1 MSIKYKRLLRRCLLA
16 VQVLA
21 LLAAP
26 FVHVQS
32 VFATTAGPNSPS
44 SAVNDSSAGALAW
57 TNPGN
62 AVSSNDSYATSALTS
77 SNTTSQYLKAST
89 FGFSI
94 PSNSIINGIQLD
106 IERSE
111 SSVSS
116 TFIQD
121 NAVYLVK
128 GGTIQTGTN
137 RGATS
142 TNWPASDAYATYG
155 STSDLWGNTWTAS
168 DINATNFG
176 AVIQAKR
183 NGSGSETA
191 RVDHMRVTITYTLTP
206 TYTQSVY
213 HWYGNAD
220 NVQPGSSIAAEST
233 AASSLYTSPVRL
245 RMGLA
250 VGSAN
255 LAASGQAF
263 GLQYSTS
270 TSGPWT
276 DVAAAG
282 WYNNSWS
289 YKLPVSVSNGNASTL
304 TNYQVLTTVD
314 TSTLVTASKM
324 RSDCGD
330 MRFTDSDGTTSLN
343 YWIESGCNTTTT
355 KVWVKVPSI
364 GASATKS
371 VYMYY
376 GNASATSAADGT
388 QVFQFFDD
396 FSTLDN
402 TKWTSTGTASVS
414 SGALT
419 VSSGAT
425 YTNNT
430 WGSMPGYVVEGSVKW
445 SNFSSSL
452 SGMDISTSQSTQ
464 GGNAGSNK
472 IAYFT
477 TGGAAAA
484 INSYA
489 ADGTAASYNINGGS
503 TQFTATANTSYIIG
517 YTITPSQVIYYQNRT
532 QTNAYAGT
540 WSGASYL
547 WLGYFAGSAS
557 GASAISPLV
566 TDWVLVRQ
574 YAAAAVTATNGS
586 EQAKTSFRYYTNP
599 TPADGATI
607 SSNLLTGATVLETYN
622 ESGPTVV
629 NPNAINSGSTGE
641 WDFPLDASGVSANTY
656 YLRMVKSG
664 GTALDTY
671 SVYPQIAIT
680 ADTAPNSPTSLTQ
693 QKTDTTTISTGGW
706 INNTSVLFGA
716 QVSDT
721 DNPDTLQ
728 LCVEKKP
735 IGTGF
740 SNVEDSCGS
749 SVSYSGSAL
758 PASVTIS
765 GLTDPTQY
773 HWQARVKDAA
783 GLYSSW
789 VSYGGNAESAAD
801 FGIDT
806 TAPTAA
812 GTVDISTDG
821 TYYGPWHNIF
831 SGGGTQKIIQGLTS
845 KVLQQSPQVATSS
858 GVTHASLMTSIAS
871 FGDLTYQVD
880 VNTRQQLRTGSTPNA
895 WEMGWV
901 TWHYTD
907 NTHFY
912 NLVLKTNGWELDKE
926 DPNYPGA
933 QRFLT
938 SGGSPTFAVGT
949 SYTVKVQQVSN
960 VITIWVNGNLLTTF
974 TDNETPY
981 LSGSIALYNEDAK
994 VDWDNITVYSYP

>member
-1 MSIKYKRLLRRCLLA
+1 M
-16 VQVLA
+16 
-21 LLAAP
+21 LAAP
-26 FVHVQS
+26 FVYVQPVS
-32 VFATTAGPNSPS
+32 ALTSGPNNPS

-62 AVSSNDSYATSALTS
+62 ATASDNAYATSALSS
-77 SNTTSQYLKAST
+77 SNTTSQYLKATT

-106 IERSE
+106 VERSE
-111 SSVSS
+111 ASVSS
-116 TFIQD
+116 TNIQD

-137 RGATS
+137 KATA
-142 TNWPASDAYATYG
+142 TNWPASDAYANYG
-155 STSDLWGNTWTAS
+155 SGSDLWGNTWTAS

-183 NGSGSETA
+183 SGSNSETA
-191 RVDHMRVTITYTLTP
+191 RVDHMRITITYTLTP

-220 NVQPGSSIAAEST
+220 NVQPGSSLASEST
-233 AASSLYTSPVRL
+233 AASTLYSNPVRL
-245 RMGLA
+245 RAGLA
-250 VGSAN
+250 VGSTN

-263 GLQYSTS
+263 SLQYATS

-276 DVAAAG
+276 NVAAAG
-282 WYNNSWS
+282 WFNNSWG
-289 YKLPVSVSNGNASTL
+289 YKLPLTVSNGNASTL
-304 TNYQVLTTVD
+304 TNYQVSATVD

-355 KVWVKVPSI
+355 KVWFKLPSI
-364 GASATKS
+364 GASASK
-371 VYMYY
+371 VIYMYY

-402 TKWTSTGTASVS
+402 TKWTATGTASVS

-419 VSSGAT
+419 VSSGSV

-472 IAYFT
+472 LAYFT

-503 TQFTATANTSYIIG
+503 TQFTATANTSYVIG
-517 YTITPSQVIYYQNRT
+517 YAITSSQVIYYQNRT

-557 GASAISPLV
+557 GTSAISPLV

-574 YAAAAVTATNGS
+574 YAASAVTATSGT
-586 EQAKTSFRYYTNP
+586 EQAKTDWRYYGNP
-599 TPADGATI
+599 TPADGATVT
-607 SSNLLTGATVLETYN
+607 SNLLTGATVLESYN
-622 ESGPTVV
+622 ESSPTVT

-641 WDFPLDASGVSANTY
+641 WDFPLDASGTSSGTY
-656 YLRMVKSG
+656 YMRMVKSDG
-664 GTALDTY
+664 SALDTY
-671 SVYPQIAIT
+671 SLYPQIT
-680 ADTAPNSPTSLTQ
+680 VTSDTAPNSPTSLTQ
-693 QKTDTTTISTGGW
+693 QKPDTTTISTGSW
-706 INNTSVLFGA
+706 TNSTSVLFGA

-721 DNPDTLQ
+721 DNPDGLQ

-749 SVSYSGSAL
+749 SVSYTGSAL
-758 PASVTIS
+758 AATVTIGS
-765 GLTDPTQY
+765 LSDATQY
-773 HWQARVKDAA
+773 HWQARVKDTA
-783 GLYSSW
+783 GQYSSW

-801 FGIDT
+801 FGVDT
-806 TAPTAA
+806 SAPTAA
-812 GTVDISTDG
+812 GTIDISTDG
-821 TYYGPWHNIF
+821 TYYGPWQNIF
-831 SGGGTQKIIQGLTS
+831 SGSGTQKIQQGLTS
-845 KVLQQSPQVATSS
+845 KVFEQIPAVATSS
-858 GVTHASLMTSIAS
+858 GVTHAGLTRSIKS
-871 FGDLTYQVD
+871 FGDMTYQVD
-880 VNTRQQLRTGSTPNA
+880 VNTRAQLRTGSAPNA

-901 TWHYTD
+901 TWHYIDT
-907 NTHFY
+907 THFY
-912 NLVLKTNGWELDKE
+912 NFILKTNGWELDKE
-926 DPNYPGA
+926 DPAYPGN

-938 SGGSPTFAVGT
+938 SAGTPTFSIGT
-949 SYTVKVQQVSN
+949 SYTVKVQQSSN
-960 VITIWVNGNLLTTF
+960 VITVWVNGTQITTF

-981 LSGSIALYNEDAK
+981 LSGNIALYTEDAK